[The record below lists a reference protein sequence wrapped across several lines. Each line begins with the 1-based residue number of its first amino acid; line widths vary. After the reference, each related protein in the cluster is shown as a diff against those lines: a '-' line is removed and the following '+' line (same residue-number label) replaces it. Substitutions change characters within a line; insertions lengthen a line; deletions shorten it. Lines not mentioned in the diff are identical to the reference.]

1 MARPAT
7 PFHALFASL
16 VAAQLAYPA
25 VPAAR
30 QPQATRGVVALMLAT
45 SAADAVRARGA
56 RRALALLGSAGAV
69 GFAAELL
76 GTATGRPFGRYRYSD
91 RLGLRAR
98 GVPLAAA
105 AAWAMM
111 GRPAWTVGG
120 LLAGR
125 RRALRVPA
133 STMALCAWDVF
144 LDPRMVRDGY
154 WEWDEGGRYE
164 GVPASNYLGWLLTGV
179 VLFAAWSPLDGRRP
193 QPCDDG
199 ALGLYLWT
207 WTGETVANAVLWRRP
222 RVALAGGAAMGALA
236 LPATLARLRASRP

>member
-1 MARPAT
+1 MARSGT
-7 PFHALFASL
+7 TFHALFASL
-16 VAAQLAYPA
+16 VVAQLAYPA

-45 SAADAVRARGA
+45 SAVDAVRARGA
-56 RRALALLGSAGAV
+56 RSALALLGSAGGV

-76 GTATGRPFGRYRYSD
+76 GTATGRPFGRYRYSH
-91 RLGLRAR
+91 RLGLRVR

-111 GRPAWTVGG
+111 ARPAWTVGG

-125 RRALRVPA
+125 GALRVPA
-133 STMALCAWDVF
+133 SAIALCAWDVF

-164 GVPASNYLGWLLTGV
+164 GVPASNYLGWLLTGL
-179 VLFAAWSPLDGRRP
+179 VLFAVWSPLDGRRP
-193 QPCDDG
+193 QARDDG

-207 WTGETVANAVLWRRP
+207 WIGETVANAVLWRRP
-222 RVALAGGAAMGALA
+222 RVALAGGVAMGALA
-236 LPATLARLRASRP
+236 LPAALARLRASAP

>member
-7 PFHALFASL
+7 PSHALFASL
-16 VAAQLAYPA
+16 VVAQLAYPA
-25 VPAAR
+25 VPPQR

-45 SAADAVRARGA
+45 SAADAVRARGP

-76 GTATGRPFGRYRYSD
+76 GTATGRPFGRYRYSH
-91 RLGLRAR
+91 RLGRRVR

-111 GRPAWTVGG
+111 ARPAWTVGG

-125 RRALRVPA
+125 RALRVPA
-133 STMALCAWDVF
+133 SAIALCAWDVF

-154 WEWDEGGRYE
+154 WEWQEGGRYE
-164 GVPASNYLGWLLTGV
+164 GVPASNYLGWLLTGL
-179 VLFAAWSPLDGRRP
+179 VLFAAWSPLDSRRP

-222 RVALAGGAAMGALA
+222 RVALAGGVAMGALA
-236 LPATLARLRASRP
+236 VPAAIARLRASAP

>member
-16 VAAQLAYPA
+16 VVAQLAYPA
-25 VPAAR
+25 VPLER

-91 RLGLRAR
+91 RLGWRVR

-111 GRPAWTVGG
+111 ARPAWTVGG

-125 RRALRVPA
+125 RALRVPA
-133 STMALCAWDVF
+133 SAMALCAWDVF

-154 WEWDEGGRYE
+154 WEWHDGGRYE
-164 GVPASNYLGWLLTGV
+164 GVPASNYLGWLLTGL

-222 RVALAGGAAMGALA
+222 RVALAGGLAMGALA
-236 LPATLARLRASRP
+236 LPAALARLRASGP